1 VEYFYND
8 ELLLNV
14 SFQEFKKEIE
24 SVMWS
29 KNEIDTF
36 CRYGIGKYFWDY
48 AILASCL
55 ILLVVFI
62 LNLRIMFYKYHQRKA
77 NRTQFQHNKTLTN
90 ITDEEGK
97 EMVNVN
103 LIQQ

>member
-1 VEYFYND
+1 
-8 ELLLNV
+8 
-14 SFQEFKKEIE
+14 
-24 SVMWS
+24 M
-29 KNEIDTF
+29 
-36 CRYGIGKYFWDY
+36 
-48 AILASCL
+48 
-55 ILLVVFI
+55 
-62 LNLRIMFYKYHQRKA
+62 MFYKYHQRKA